1 MDEKRPGGTWGAL
14 PGCASASG
22 SPCACRPWTRL
33 SSALRPAATD
43 RAEQDQAPLRPEP
56 QEPTCSPATPA
67 RSQTTAETLPWS
79 PPPYRGVKAPPPQ
92 RHSRVC
98 RRHRAAGPPPPPP
111 PAAPAGRR
119 AQEKSPKARGQSSR
133 GGDRLPS
140 LPEFARRA
148 KARREQPPR
157 TRGDGREAAKERGYF
172 HN

>member
-1 MDEKRPGGTWGAL
+1 MHGRKRPGGTWGAL

-43 RAEQDQAPLRPEP
+43 RAEQDRAPLRPEP

-79 PPPYRGVKAPPPQ
+79 PPPDGGVKAPPPQ
-92 RHSRVC
+92 RHSSLVTRES
-98 RRHRAAGPPPPPP
+98 AGPPPPPP

-140 LPEFARRA
+140 LPAVQRRVGSSLPA
-148 KARREQPPR
+148 PTGTAGRPRRN
-157 TRGDGREAAKERGYF
+157 AATF
-172 HN
+172 IINFT